1 MTVSSKICVAGAAGR
16 MGRQIIAAAMDLGHQ
31 VSGGTEASGSS
42 DIGADLGRL
51 AGREPIGI
59 VTRSDVGAAAANSD
73 VWIDFTTPAATVAA
87 LARLPDLGV
96 KHAVIG
102 TTGFSEQ
109 QQSEILQAAERLAIV
124 KAGNFSLGVNL
135 LESLVRIAAEKLGSG
150 WDVEISESHHALK
163 QDAPSGT
170 ALMLGE
176 AAAKGRGRDL
186 AALKSA
192 PYDGPEAGRTPGDI
206 GFSVRRLGGVIG
218 DHSVAFGSPLE
229 IVSLSHQALDRKVF
243 AHGAVSAASWVCG
256 KAPGLYN
263 MDDVLGL

>member
-1 MTVSSKICVAGAAGR
+1 MTISSKICVAGAAGR

-31 VSGGTEASGSS
+31 VSGGTEAPGSS
-42 DIGADLGRL
+42 DMGADLGRL
-51 AGREPIGI
+51 AGREPIGV
-59 VTRSDVGAAAANSD
+59 VTTSDVETAAARSD

-87 LARLPDLGV
+87 LAHLPDLGV

-102 TTGFSEQ
+102 TTGFSEA
-109 QQSEILQAAERLAIV
+109 EQAAIVQAAGKLAIV

-135 LESLVRIAAEKLGSG
+135 LESLVRMAAEKLGPD
-150 WDVEISESHHALK
+150 WDIEISESHHALK

-176 AAAKGRGRDL
+176 AAAAGRERDL
-186 AALKSA
+186 SELRAA
-192 PYDGPEAGRTPGDI
+192 PYNGPEAGRTSGAI

-218 DHSVAFGSPLE
+218 EHSVAFGSPLE

-243 AHGAVSAASWVCG
+243 AHGAVSAAGWVCG
-256 KAPGLYN
+256 KSPGLYD